1 MGGFTVRQDQS
12 IQNRLVHGMYKPQIS
27 SYARKFPRSHIL
39 IMDFDRL
46 LNNQEK
52 YIKKMVEFYGLPYSE
67 HKHKLKELPAENE
80 KLFGGKVKTVACS
93 TRRRLDNIWYHYNV
107 DLFDYLKETHSSA
120 PYQEPEFDWS
130 NHFITQASCETEGE
144 VIYVSDESGSGNFTT
159 TTVLVDD
166 ED

>member
-1 MGGFTVRQDQS
+1 MGFPSYSTACKCKINDWKNNCISKFSDRSKAYHYCATYSGGKSAGVKEVERKVGFTVHQDQS

-93 TRRRLDNIWYHYNV
+93 TRRRLDNIW
-107 DLFDYLKETHSSA
+107 
-120 PYQEPEFDWS
+120 
-130 NHFITQASCETEGE
+130 
-144 VIYVSDESGSGNFTT
+144 
-159 TTVLVDD
+159 
-166 ED
+166 